1 VSEVPELRVDID
13 REVIKEACYT
23 NFAIIAHQANE
34 FYLDFTLLQ
43 PSNENTT
50 VAVVHTRII
59 TSPQH
64 AKAFLRSLAENVQRY
79 ENTFGV
85 IPEATSGGQ
94 A

>member
-1 VSEVPELRVDID
+1 MSEVPELRVDLD
-13 REVIKEACYT
+13 RDVIKNANYT

-34 FYLDFTLLQ
+34 FYLDFSLLQ
-43 PSNENTT
+43 PHENST
-50 VAVVHTRII
+50 VAVVHTRVI

-85 IPEATSGGQ
+85 IPEPTLGGQ